1 MNYSPL
7 NDPEF
12 KEFRE
17 QSRKEAA
24 KKRRRKALIGLSSVA
39 LVAITGFTLLAL
51 SFAEIAPSIPSIPN
65 ILAALFEK
73 NETTNTEAPSPSSPE
88 ESEALPSSP
97 EQEASPSEIVVN
109 PNAPIICIDAGH
121 GFTNS
126 TGALDVGAG
135 EDSEFYKKSLEL
147 TGTGLYEA
155 DLNLMIALKVR
166 DLLVKKGYQVIMTR
180 EDYVYQ
186 HLSINQRALNVR
198 NSEADLVVS
207 IHGNSAS
214 PSAYGA
220 RVFYYNN
227 GEHAT
232 ASLALAN
239 AVAKA
244 IDANDASL
252 TKANVYEDTFAM
264 LTLVKK
270 PSILVE
276 TCFLTNTE
284 DSLQA
289 LTEEWQNNMAKAIV
303 DGIVAADL

>member
-17 QSRKEAA
+17 QSRKKAA
-24 KKRRRKALIGLSSVA
+24 KKRRRKALISLSAVA

-51 SFAEIAPSIPSIPN
+51 SFAEIAPN
-65 ILAALFEK
+65 ILAYFSQTPTTGTAAPSLPSPD
-73 NETTNTEAPSPSSPE
+73 ETTP
-88 ESEALPSSP
+88 LPSSP
-97 EQEASPSEIVVN
+97 NNEESVPSQVVVN

-147 TGTGLYEA
+147 TGKGLYEA
-155 DLNLMIALKVR
+155 DLNLMVALKVR

-180 EDYVYQ
+180 EDYVNQ

-227 GEHAT
+227 GEHAP

-244 IDANDASL
+244 IDENDASL

-303 DGIVAADL
+303 DGIIAADL

>member
-17 QSRKEAA
+17 QSRKRAA
-24 KKRRRKALIGLSSVA
+24 KKRRRKALISLSAVA

-51 SFAEIAPSIPSIPN
+51 SFAEIAPN
-65 ILAALFEK
+65 ILAYFSQTPTTDTAAPSLPSPD
-73 NETTNTEAPSPSSPE
+73 ETTP
-88 ESEALPSSP
+88 LPSSP
-97 EQEASPSEIVVN
+97 KSEESVPSQVIVN
-109 PNAPIICIDAGH
+109 PNAPVICIDAGH

-147 TGTGLYEA
+147 TGKGLYEA
-155 DLNLMIALKVR
+155 DLNLMVALKVR

-180 EDYVYQ
+180 EDYVNQ

-227 GEHAT
+227 GEHAP

-244 IDANDASL
+244 IDENDASL

-303 DGIVAADL
+303 DGIIAADL